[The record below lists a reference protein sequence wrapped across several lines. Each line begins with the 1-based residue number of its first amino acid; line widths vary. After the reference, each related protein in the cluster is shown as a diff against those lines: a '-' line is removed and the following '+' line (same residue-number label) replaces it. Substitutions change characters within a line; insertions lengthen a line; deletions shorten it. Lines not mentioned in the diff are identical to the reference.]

1 MAKDAIII
9 RPIVVTPPGDVEQ
22 LQKVEREIS
31 DRVRTFGIASQQ
43 FAPVV
48 AVLTII
54 NDTKAWQWHVDDDGE
69 VLHKSFKAYVESF
82 EWTKSVPRLYQ
93 LMKEY
98 RQSQIDA
105 YSDDPD
111 NVQKIEGLDYDYTA
125 RTRSTGTSF
134 ERFVGTQS
142 KALGRAISNF
152 ETAAHNIFESDP
164 NRDAALGMVK
174 ALRAA
179 TVGITDDLDSYLEMF
194 MAAKV
199 DAKEAKKAQ
208 RAQDKADA
216 KAASDAAKL
225 AGDDDDDD
233 DDSDDDDDDDD
244 LA

>member
-1 MAKDAIII
+1 VAKDAIII
-9 RPIVVTPPGDVEQ
+9 RPITVTPPGDVEQ
-22 LQKVEREIS
+22 LQKVEQEIDS
-31 DRVRTFGIASQQ
+31 RVKTFGIASQQ

-54 NDTKAWQWHVDDDGE
+54 NDTKAWTWHVDDDGE
-69 VLHKSFKAYVESF
+69 QQHKSFKAYVESF

-98 RQSQIDA
+98 RQAQIDA

-111 NVQKIEGLDYDYTA
+111 NTAKVEGLDYDYQA

-134 ERFVGTQS
+134 ERFVNTQS

-152 ETAAHNIFESDP
+152 ETAAHNIFDSDP
-164 NRDAALGMVK
+164 NKGEALALAAM
-174 ALRAA
+174 LRKV
-179 TVGITDDLDSYLEMF
+179 TVSVTDDLDGYLEQFTAM
-194 MAAKV
+194 KQ

-233 DDSDDDDDDDD
+233 DDIDDDDDDDS